1 MKEQNY
7 TLEIMTHGHP
17 RWNEFIDSL
26 AKERAIMEK
35 CSGGWKESYAIEI
48 LRKMGN
54 LDIEK
59 SIEYFEKHGGY
70 CDCEILLNL
79 AK

>member
-1 MKEQNY
+1 MKKQNA
-7 TLEIMTHGHP
+7 TLKIMTHAHP
-17 RWNEFIDSL
+17 RWHEFIESL
-26 AKERAIMEK
+26 AGERDIMEK
-35 CSGGWKESYAIEI
+35 CSGGWNKSYATEI
-48 LRKMGN
+48 LKKMGN